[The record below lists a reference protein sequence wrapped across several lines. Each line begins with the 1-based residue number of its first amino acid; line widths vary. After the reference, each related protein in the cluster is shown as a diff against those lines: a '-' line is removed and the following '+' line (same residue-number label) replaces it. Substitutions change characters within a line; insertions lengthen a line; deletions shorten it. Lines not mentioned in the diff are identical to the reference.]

1 MISTNIDEVIKD
13 LQAKIVKIESK
24 LTGMVKSFIYNITV
38 EAIDITPFGSSEY
51 VTADGE
57 IKENVLYNL
66 PQRQQ
71 YYLYP
76 RPGHAKGGWLYSFGY
91 LPSAKP
97 RGYPADGADAS
108 DIKSERKSDLS
119 KYKLGQSV
127 YLFNAV
133 PYVATDNFTLPG
145 MRSLEDG
152 YSDQAPSGISG
163 PLTSAIMQLY
173 NQDLPAYYKESE

>member
-1 MISTNIDEVIKD
+1 MISSNIDEVIKD
-13 LQAKIVKIESK
+13 LQKQIVKIENK

-38 EAIDITPFGSSEY
+38 EAINLTPIGSEEY
-51 VTADGE
+51 TTSDGE
-57 IKENVLYNL
+57 IKENTLYKL
-66 PQRQQ
+66 AKRQE
-71 YYLYP
+71 YFLYP

-91 LPSAKP
+91 LPARKP
-97 RGYPADGADAS
+97 VGYPAGDENAT
-108 DIKSERKSDLS
+108 DIKAERQSDLEQ
-119 KYKLGQSV
+119 YKLGQAV

-133 PYVATDNFTLPG
+133 PYVSSDNFTKAG

-163 PLTSAIMQLY
+163 PLTNAIMQMY